1 MTESAGDLI
10 DRGLE
15 EQEAGNW
22 FDALVLY
29 QRAAELDPG
38 SWVAW
43 YDAGL
48 IHKWTRAWTDA
59 LPCFGRA
66 LDAAT
71 RREVDGDDLAPI
83 AWNLGM
89 AATAVAA
96 WDDAFRAW
104 RCLRMPIETDDRGQ
118 PRLRIGPTP
127 IRLRGVDGGGAEVVW
142 ADRFDPVRARILVV
156 PTPRSQH
163 RWRDV
168 VLHDADPRGSRM
180 RGNRRLPVFD
190 ALERLEPSPFVTWSV
205 WVTAPS
211 SDDARALTDL
221 ARSIEDLAAEDWTAS
236 LSRMCRRCSEGEP
249 HEHEAEDERP
259 AHHDTGSWSPDRH
272 VGLAARTRDEVVGL
286 LDVWTTGGG
295 GRAWRD
301 LAQAL

>member
-10 DRGLE
+10 DRGLM

-48 IHKWTRAWTDA
+48 IHKWTRAWRDA
-59 LPCFGRA
+59 LPCFRRA
-66 LDAAT
+66 LDAALE
-71 RREVDGDDLAPI
+71 REVEADDVAPI
-83 AWNLGM
+83 AWNLGIT
-89 AATAVAA
+89 ATAVGA
-96 WDDAFRAW
+96 WGDAFRAW
-104 RCLRMPIETDDRGQ
+104 RRLRMPIETDDQGA

-127 IRLRGVDGGGAEVVW
+127 IRLRGADGGGSEVVW

-168 VLHDADPRGSRM
+168 VLHDADPRGSRL
-180 RGNRRLPVFD
+180 RGSRRLPVFD
-190 ALERLEPSPFVTWSV
+190 ALERLAPSPYVTWSAR
-205 WVTAPS
+205 VTAPAPA
-211 SDDARALTDL
+211 DARGLIDL
-221 ARSIEDLAAEDWTAS
+221 SRPHDDLNAEDWTAT
-236 LSRMCRRCSEGEP
+236 LSTLCRRCSEGEP
-249 HEHEAEDERP
+249 HEHDDDEVDDDEA
-259 AHHDTGSWSPDRH
+259 AAWSPERH
-272 VGLAARTRDEVVGL
+272 VGLAARTRDEVQAL
-286 LDVWTTGGG
+286 LDRWAQAGE

-301 LAQAL
+301 LVQAL

>member
-48 IHKWTRAWTDA
+48 IHKWTRAWRDA
-59 LPCFGRA
+59 LPCFRRA
-66 LDAAT
+66 LDAAAA
-71 RREVDGDDLAPI
+71 RDVEHDDLAPI

-89 AATAVAA
+89 AATATGA

-104 RCLRMPIETDDRGQ
+104 RTLRMPIETDERGQ

-127 IRLRGVDGGGAEVVW
+127 IRLRGADGGGAEVVW

-180 RGNRRLPVFD
+180 RGGRRLPVFD
-190 ALERLEPSPFVTWSV
+190 ALERLETSPFVTWSAR
-205 WVTAPS
+205 VTAPTP
-211 SDDARALTDL
+211 DDARALIDL
-221 ARSIEDLAAEDWTAS
+221 SRPLDDLAAEDWSAT
-236 LSRMCRRCSEGEP
+236 LSTLCRRCSEGEP
-249 HEHEAEDERP
+249 HEHEGEGDDDDDVPP
-259 AHHDTGSWSPDRH
+259 AWSLERH
-272 VGLAARTRDEVVGL
+272 VGLAARTREEVAGL
-286 LDVWTTGGG
+286 LDMWAQGGA

-301 LAQAL
+301 LVQAL